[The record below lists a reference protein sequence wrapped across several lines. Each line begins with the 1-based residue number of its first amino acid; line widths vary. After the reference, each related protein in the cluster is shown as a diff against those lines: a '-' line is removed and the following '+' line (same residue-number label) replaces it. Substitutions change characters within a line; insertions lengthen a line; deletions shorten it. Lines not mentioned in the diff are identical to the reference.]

1 MEKTINKFTLLSLSF
16 LLTTAYAIAP
26 AIPQMLTVFPEQT
39 EAQVQLLVTVPALSV
54 TIIVL
59 FNDRVTYLF
68 GKKRTV
74 QIGLLLIALFGTL
87 PLYLSNYTLILTS
100 RVLMGVGLSFIT
112 PLAVSLMSYFFSGNK
127 KATMMGLRSASES
140 IGQSLLTL
148 LAGYFIIEGGWRY
161 SFLVYLIAIPIFVLV
176 TCFIPKIS
184 HQEEHMKNDKVTSK
198 LNMTT
203 LFYALAMFI
212 VVGSYVGVRVRI
224 PLIMEQRRIGS
235 ALAASQILSV
245 IPFIGLIVGAFFG
258 RFYLFLKQSLLMAG
272 AVCMALSYVMIG
284 LATTYE
290 AIFIGGIIL
299 GIGYPLIIS
308 GVFTLVSVFAPDG
321 GEIFSTSIILSGINM
336 GAFLAPYL
344 LQWIGVFSN
353 TASLVTP
360 FYVYALLLIVFGV
373 LSYINTNQRGNK
385 DDTNN
390 IRYRSRNR

>member
-39 EAQVQLLVTVPALSV
+39 EAQVQLLVTIPAFSV

-59 FNDRVTYLF
+59 FNDRVTCLF

-87 PLYLSNYTLILTS
+87 PLFLSNYTLILTS

-148 LAGYFIIEGGWRY
+148 LAGYFIIDGGWRY

-176 TCFIPKIS
+176 TCFIPKIN
-184 HQEEHMKNDKVTSK
+184 HHEEHMKNDKVTSK

-245 IPFIGLIVGAFFG
+245 IPFIGLIVGTFFG

-290 AIFIGGIIL
+290 AIFIGGIVL

-321 GEIFSTSIILSGINM
+321 AEVFSTSIILSGINM

-390 IRYRSRNR
+390 FRYRSRN